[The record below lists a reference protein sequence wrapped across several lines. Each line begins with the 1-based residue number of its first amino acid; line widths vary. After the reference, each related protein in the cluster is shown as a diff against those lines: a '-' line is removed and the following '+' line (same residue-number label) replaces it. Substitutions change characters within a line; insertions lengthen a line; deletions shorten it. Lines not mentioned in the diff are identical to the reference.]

1 VRKKHVN
8 ISCICIVLVKLN
20 ISRYTFTCIELC
32 EISAARLIDYREI
45 HKLLRDFGNENGKI
59 DMNIVCDTTVSYG
72 VEQLLTA
79 AGRVRL

>member
-1 VRKKHVN
+1 VRKKHVT

-20 ISRYTFTCIELC
+20 ISRYTFTCIELR
-32 EISAARLIDYREI
+32 EINAARLIDYREI
-45 HKLLRDFGNENGKI
+45 AERDFGNENGKM

-72 VEQLLTA
+72 VNQLPTA

>member
-1 VRKKHVN
+1 MQKKHVN

-32 EISAARLIDYREI
+32 EINAARLIDYREI
-45 HKLLRDFGNENGKI
+45 DQLLRDFGNENGKM

-72 VEQLLTA
+72 KQLLTA